1 MLRDFAGNLFSR
13 RVAKTQGKTGSIEM
27 TAQSKMAKQIKRVE
41 KIVTPPPRHWV
52 GDGFNVHGFFP
63 HGPLT
68 GKRMSPFF
76 LLDYNAVTNF
86 PPREEPFGVGPHPH
100 RGFETVTIAYKG
112 KVEHHDS
119 RGGGGVIE
127 EGDVQWMTAGSG
139 LLHKEFHEQEY
150 NREGGPF
157 QMVQLWVNLPAKD
170 KMRSAKFQAISYAE
184 MGRVALGSGGEVE
197 IIAGEFGGVKGPA
210 TTFTPVHLYN
220 LKPKRGEK
228 IELSFPSGYTTAILA
243 IEGSAVINGTEK
255 LSVNN
260 LALLEREGEESSV
273 EALEDGI
280 FLVMSGEPIDEPI
293 AQYGPFLMNT
303 QAEIAQAID
312 DYQQGKFG
320 FLE

>member
-1 MLRDFAGNLFSR
+1 
-13 RVAKTQGKTGSIEM
+13 M
-27 TAQSKMAKQIKRVE
+27 TAIKTLE
-41 KIVTPPPRHWV
+41 KIIAPPPKHWV

-68 GKRMSPFF
+68 GERMSPFF
-76 LLDYNAVTNF
+76 LLDYNALTNF

-119 RGGGGVIE
+119 RGGGGIIG

-170 KMRSAKFQAISYAE
+170 KMTTPKYQAITNAE
-184 MGRVALGSGGEVE
+184 MGRVALGKGGEVE
-197 IIAGEFGGVKGPA
+197 IIAGEFEGVKGPA

-220 LKPKRGEK
+220 LKPKKGEK
-228 IELSFPSGYTTAILA
+228 IELAFPSGYTTAMLA
-243 IEGSAVINGTEK
+243 INGSALINGTEK
-255 LSVNN
+255 LSLNN
-260 LALLEREGEESSV
+260 LAMFGRDGEEFTV

-280 FLVMSGEPIDEPI
+280 FLLMSGEPLNEPI

-303 QAEIAQAID
+303 QAEIGEAID
-312 DYQQGKFG
+312 DYRQGKFG
-320 FLE
+320 YLAD

>member
-1 MLRDFAGNLFSR
+1 
-13 RVAKTQGKTGSIEM
+13 M
-27 TAQSKMAKQIKRVE
+27 TAQSKMATQIKRVE

-76 LLDYNAVTNF
+76 LLDYNALTNF

-119 RGGGGVIE
+119 RGGGGIIE

-139 LLHKEFHEQEY
+139 LLHKEFHEEEY
-150 NREGGPF
+150 NRGGGPF

-170 KMRSAKFQAISYAE
+170 KMTTPKYQAITNAE
-184 MGRVALGSGGEVE
+184 MGRFALSNGGEVE

-220 LKPKRGEK
+220 LKPKTGEK

-243 IEGSAVINGTEK
+243 IEGSALINGNEK

-260 LALLEREGEESSV
+260 LALLEREGEGFTV

-303 QAEIAQAID
+303 HAEIAQAID

-320 FLE
+320 YLE

>member
-1 MLRDFAGNLFSR
+1 
-13 RVAKTQGKTGSIEM
+13 M
-27 TAQSKMAKQIKRVE
+27 TAQSKKATQIKQVE
-41 KIVTPPPRHWV
+41 RIVVPPPRHWV

-68 GKRMSPFF
+68 GKRVSPFF
-76 LLDYNAVTNF
+76 LLDYNALINF

-119 RGGGGVIE
+119 RGGGGIIG

-139 LLHKEFHEQEY
+139 LLHKEYHEQEY

-170 KMRSAKFQAISYAE
+170 KMTPPKYQAITNGE
-184 MGRVALGSGGEVE
+184 MGRVALPNGGEVE
-197 IIAGEFGGVKGPA
+197 IIAGEFGEVKGPA

-220 LKPKRGEK
+220 LKPKKGER
-228 IELSFPSGYTTAILA
+228 IELSFPSGYTTAVLA
-243 IEGSAVINGTEK
+243 IEGSALLNGTEK

-260 LALLEREGEESSV
+260 LALLERDGGTFTV
-273 EALEDGI
+273 EALEEGT
-280 FLVMSGEPIDEPI
+280 FLVMSGEPINEPI

-320 FLE
+320 YLQ

>member
-1 MLRDFAGNLFSR
+1 
-13 RVAKTQGKTGSIEM
+13 M
-27 TAQSKMAKQIKRVE
+27 TAQSKMATQIKNVE

-68 GKRMSPFF
+68 GNRMSPFF
-76 LLDYNAVTNF
+76 LLDYNALTLF

-119 RGGGGVIE
+119 RGGGGIIE

-170 KMRSAKFQAISYAE
+170 KMTTPKYQAITNGE
-184 MGRVALGSGGEVE
+184 MGRVALSNGGEVE
-197 IIAGEFGGVKGPA
+197 IIAGEFGGTKGPA

-220 LKPKRGEK
+220 LKPIKGET
-228 IELSFPSGYTTAILA
+228 IELSFPTGYTTAVLA
-243 IEGSAVINGTEK
+243 IEGSALINGSQK

-260 LALLEREGEESSV
+260 LALLERDGETFTV

-303 QAEIAQAID
+303 HAEIAQAID

-320 FLE
+320 YLE

>member
-1 MLRDFAGNLFSR
+1 
-13 RVAKTQGKTGSIEM
+13 M
-27 TAQSKMAKQIKRVE
+27 TAQSKTAKQMKKVE
-41 KIVTPPPRHWV
+41 RIVAPPPVHWV
-52 GDGFNVHGFFP
+52 GDGFKVHGFFP

-68 GKRMSPFF
+68 GERMSPFF
-76 LLDYNAVTNF
+76 LLDYNALTEF

-119 RGGGGVIE
+119 RGGGGIIG

-150 NREGGPF
+150 NRAGGPF

-170 KMRSAKFQAISYAE
+170 KMTPPQYQAITNAE
-184 MGRVALGSGGEVE
+184 IGRVKLALGGEVE

-210 TTFTPVHLYN
+210 TTFSPVHLYN
-220 LKPKRGEK
+220 LKMKQGETV
-228 IELSFPSGYTTAILA
+228 ELSYPAGYTTALLA
-243 IEGSAVINGTEK
+243 LEGSALINGEEK
-255 LSVNN
+255 LSLNN
-260 LALLEREGEESSV
+260 LALFEREGEDLRIA
-273 EALEDGI
+273 ALEDSI
-280 FLVMSGEPIDEPI
+280 FLLMSGEPLNEPI

-312 DYQQGKFG
+312 DFQQGKFG
-320 FLE
+320 ELAD